1 MKNEPNQLNKR
12 LFKHLLQEKRD
23 SSRIPSCLK
32 ISKNLLN
39 VAPDIPETDYE
50 ESDEKVSNI
59 EPSYQNI
66 KQRDLWENACRQNND
81 NGVILNCAQKKMP
94 TNTLKSALRNRPPVA
109 EFIKEITKANAKDD
123 VKRRQ
128 RERDRLYNDDVFTD
142 NTEEDIVEN
151 EAQQI
156 YREILEVVQANSP
169 SSLPVSRGR
178 MVGYGEHSQRPHRQS
193 SANMRK
199 IKHNQISI

>member
-1 MKNEPNQLNKR
+1 MNKR

-50 ESDEKVSNI
+50 ESDEKLSNI

-81 NGVILNCAQKKMP
+81 NGVLLKCAQKKMP

-178 MVGYGEHSQRPHRQS
+178 MVGYGEHTPQTQRQPTTNVRSTKQNKRS
-193 SANMRK
+193 SHDQKK
-199 IKHNQISI
+199 IM